1 LKKRLPKKNAPHFG
15 APTKAGDNKPLKTKA
30 AGNSPAVSGVARF
43 EGPRPK
49 RRALA
54 MDEAS
59 LKLHKSRPLDENVLV
74 GPGGALANV
83 FVQVKKG
90 VEDKE
95 YPVPAKPAMMDQVG
109 SIFRPRVQGVMVGQK
124 FVLRNSD
131 PFIHNVRSLSLRNR
145 AFNIAQPP
153 KTPDREKVFRR
164 KEGPIRMGCDF
175 HRWMQAYVFVMD
187 HPYFAITDA
196 QGRFKIEGLP
206 AGEYTLEAWHEEF
219 GKQQAQIT
227 VGADGAAKADFT
239 FQAKEQ

>member
-1 LKKRLPKKNAPHFG
+1 
-15 APTKAGDNKPLKTKA
+15 
-30 AGNSPAVSGVARF
+30 
-43 EGPRPK
+43 
-49 RRALA
+49 

-59 LKLHKSRPLDENVLV
+59 LKLHKSRPLNENVLV

-95 YPVPAKPAMMDQVG
+95 YSVPAKPAMMDQVG
-109 SIFRPRVQGVMVGQK
+109 AIFRPRVQGVMVGQK

-153 KTPDREKVFRR
+153 KTADREKVFRR
-164 KEGPIRMGCDF
+164 TEGPIRMGCDF

-196 QGRFKIEGLP
+196 QGRFSIEGLP

-219 GKQQAQIT
+219 GKQRAQIT
-227 VGADGAAKADFT
+227 VGSDGAARADFT